1 MKTRGLLAILLSSL
15 GLGGCMLLGAPR
27 CSPFCANEAHSS
39 SSLVSF
45 LYPNGAAPPSADT
58 IPQLR
63 IPLRVGLAFL
73 PSQGASP
80 FNGLGA
86 AEKEQL
92 LDRIRQRF
100 QSRRFVSEITVIP
113 DYYLA
118 NARGFSGLE
127 GLQRLYGVD
136 IVALVSYD
144 QVTSSSEMKYR
155 SLAYL
160 TIVGAFVV
168 NGTENQVTTLVDL
181 AVVDPTTRSLIL
193 RAGGTSSQRIE
204 STLVDRTHNVRE
216 ASAGGYSAAT
226 DAMIERFDLAL
237 TQFELS
243 VRSGTA
249 RVAVVNRDGSKRGGS
264 GAIDAGAMASLF
276 LLLALRIVTT
286 HRARRQRRLQRISR
300 AGDARAGTRASA
312 HAS

>member
-1 MKTRGLLAILLSSL
+1 MKIRGLLAILLSSF
-15 GLGGCMLLGAPR
+15 GLGGCYLFDAPR
-27 CSPFCANEAHSS
+27 CSPFCANAAHSS

-45 LYPNGAAPPSADT
+45 LYPNGAAPPSVDT

-63 IPLRVGLAFL
+63 VPLRVGLAFL
-73 PSQGASP
+73 PSQGESP

-118 NARGFSGLE
+118 NARGFAGLA
-127 GLQRLYGVD
+127 GLQRLYSVD
-136 IVALVSYD
+136 VVALVSYD
-144 QVTSSSEMKYR
+144 QVSNSSDMKYR

-160 TIVGAFVV
+160 TIVGAFLV

-193 RAGGTSSQRIE
+193 RAGGTSSQKVE

-216 ASAGGYSAAT
+216 ASVGGYSAAT
-226 DAMIERFDLAL
+226 DTMIEHFDLAL

-249 RVAVVNRDGSKRGGS
+249 RVAVVNRDGSARGGG
-264 GAIDAGAMASLF
+264 GAINAGALAPLL
-276 LLLALRIVTT
+276 LLLALRVATA
-286 HRARRQRRLQRISR
+286 HRARHQWRRRQFGGT
-300 AGDARAGTRASA
+300 GDAGADTGETADES
-312 HAS
+312 